1 MDALRFFGLARTDDS
16 DVWQL
21 PVVPALCSGRGTL
34 FGGCGLGAA
43 IEALERTTGR
53 PLVWATAQ
61 YLSYARPPSVVDIA
75 ITALIGDLR
84 VNPPV
89 IPIVASDGVDAN
101 DMAFNKV
108 FPYESTPQNGRH
120 HTHP

>member
-21 PVVPALCSGRGTL
+21 PVLPALCSGRGTL

-75 ITALIGDLR
+75 ITEIVPALERTVFYLTTGYETAKAEGLAA
-84 VNPPV
+84 
-89 IPIVASDGVDAN
+89 VA
-101 DMAFNKV
+101 
-108 FPYESTPQNGRH
+108 RR
-120 HTHP
+120 